1 MKTTMEPSCF
11 FSGHNETVT
20 QFPTQRDDLLTEE
33 LHENNNENTV
43 CQIGRSLM
51 INLYR

>member
-33 LHENNNENTV
+33 LHENNKESRV
-43 CQIGRSLM
+43 CQIVRPLM
-51 INLYR
+51 IKLYR

>member
-1 MKTTMEPSCF
+1 MKTTMELSCF

-20 QFPTQRDDLLTEE
+20 QFPTQRDNLLTEE
-33 LHENNNENTV
+33 LQENNKENTI

-51 INLYR
+51 IKLYR